1 MIDAPGP
8 WGSGPFVL
16 AEGYSSLENE
26 MAIIDA
32 DPLACVWLDAN
43 QPRTD
48 RLVLEANTD
57 HWNMERGP
65 RLERV
70 VFRNDVSPDKALELV
85 CTTEG
90 EIDIVTEVD
99 PSDARKVQDSE
110 HARLEAVDAMRI
122 VTGVINRF
130 ADDVPL
136 RDANARRALNMAVDS
151 DRLVREAFAGYAH
164 ALSGLTPP
172 YAGGFSGAEPYPH
185 DAEEARRLMSEAGWP
200 EGRALRLAATSDV
213 EPVANMLA
221 EDFRNALGLEVDLTL
236 IPDEELL
243 AAQHALVEKVMA
255 LPFDVLVHAWI
266 DLNSD
271 SPPAFIHGSYFAADG
286 PFRAGPPVPA
296 FEELLGR
303 FAAEIDA
310 ERQAGLAAQIDRF
323 VYDEALSVFLAAPQ
337 ALYAVNRHVNFV
349 GHAATFELAETEVTE
364 EHWSRQNGQER
375 RR

>member
-1 MIDAPGP
+1 VIDAPGP
-8 WGSGPFVL
+8 WGSGPFTL

-26 MAIIDA
+26 VAMIEDR
-32 DPLACVWLDAN
+32 PLSGVWLDVN

-70 VFRNDVSPDKALELV
+70 VFRNDVPPDRALELV

-99 PSDARKVQDSE
+99 PSDARRVQDSE

-130 ADDVPL
+130 ADNVPL
-136 RDANARRALNMAVDS
+136 RDANARRALNMAVDR

-185 DAEEARRLMSEAGWP
+185 DAEEARRLMNEAGWP
-200 EGRALRLAATSDV
+200 EERALRLAATSDV

-221 EDFRNALGLEVDLTL
+221 EDFRNALGLEVDLTI

-243 AAQHALVEKVMA
+243 AAQHALVEKVMT

-271 SPPAFIHGSYFAADG
+271 APPAFIHGAYCASDG
-286 PFRAGPPVPA
+286 PFRAGPPVPE
-296 FEELLGR
+296 FEEMMGR

-323 VYDEALSVFLAAPQ
+323 VYDEALSVFLVAPQ
-337 ALYAVNRHVNFV
+337 ALYAINRHVNFV

-364 EHWSRQNGQER
+364 EHWSRQNG
-375 RR
+375 

>member
-8 WGSGPFVL
+8 WGSGPFTLV
-16 AEGYSSLENE
+16 EGYSSLENE
-26 MAIIDA
+26 VAMIEDR
-32 DPLACVWLDAN
+32 PLAGVWLDTN

-57 HWNMERGP
+57 HWNKERGP

-70 VFRNDVSPDKALELV
+70 VFRNNVAHDKALELV

-99 PSDARKVQDSE
+99 PSDAERVKSSE
-110 HARLEAVDAMRI
+110 HAQLHAVDAMRI

-130 ADDVPL
+130 TDDVPL
-136 RDANARRALNMAVDS
+136 RDANARRALNLAVDR
-151 DRLVREAFAGYAH
+151 DRLVREGFAGYAH
-164 ALSGLTPP
+164 ALSGLTPH

-185 DAEEARRLMSEAGWP
+185 DPEEARRLMSEAGWP

-221 EDFRNALGLEVDLTL
+221 EDYRNALGIEVELTI

-243 AAQHALVEKVMA
+243 VAQHTLVEKVME

-271 SPPAFIHGSYFAADG
+271 APPAFIHGAYFAADG
-286 PFRAGPPVPA
+286 PFRAGPPLDD
-296 FEELLGR
+296 FEELMGS
-303 FAAEIDA
+303 FATEIDA
-310 ERQAGLAAQIDRF
+310 ERQGEIAAQIDQF
-323 VYDEALSVFLAAPQ
+323 VYDEALSVFLVAPQ
-337 ALYAVNRHVNFV
+337 ALYAINRHVNFV
-349 GHAATFELAETEVTE
+349 GHAATFELAETEVNE
-364 EHWSRQNGQER
+364 EHWSRRNGQ
-375 RR
+375 